1 MAQTIKLKR
10 SATQGAVPSTSD
22 LALGELAVNTYDGKI
37 YIKKDSGSESIVEV
51 GGGSGDNDYVD
62 SLAFSTS
69 TGVLTAGR
77 TGSLS
82 DLTVDLDGR
91 YITGN
96 QTITLSGDVS
106 GSGTTSINVTV
117 ADDSHNHIISNVD
130 GLQSALNAKLASSSY
145 TASDVLTKIKTV
157 DGSGSGLDADTVD
170 GIQASSFLR
179 SDTSDTAYGNITFTD
194 NSKAIFGSGSDLQI
208 YHDGNSWIKD
218 TGSGN
223 LVLDTNGNGMFFKHG
238 DETLFEAYADGA
250 VNLRH
255 NNAQKLATI
264 STGIDVT
271 GTATMDGLTVDG
283 NARVSNIGV
292 GGAPNAHG
300 IYVYHTDNF
309 EAALFQTNLG
319 GSLARFTDTT
329 ASIEIGVQG
338 GKPVIRTSS
347 AARLTVDGAN
357 VQINSGALQMGSTTV
372 IDSSRNLTNI
382 GTLNG
387 GTAWRSNN
395 DGSGSG
401 LDADT
406 LDGQHAS
413 AFQASGTYN
422 TIIGTDSDINTSGST
437 IIDNIYVTD
446 GVITSMGTRTLTLG
460 DLGYT
465 GETNAT
471 ADQTASEILTAIKTV
486 DGSGSGLDADTVDGI
501 QASAFLRS
509 DTNDTTTG
517 SLTISGSQTRG
528 TYASSS
534 QYHTGADNLVL
545 KGDAYG
551 ISSIFFES
559 EKNGTNINHTS
570 DFGFIQFHSYG
581 TGTSGEANEL
591 IIGVSNDSD
600 DHVILNAPNANGL
613 KYRIGASATDYTVW
627 HSGNDGSGT
636 GLDADLLDGQ
646 QGSYYAAAS
655 HVHSYLPLSGGTLT
669 GNVTFQDDN
678 EGITFNGGG
687 RFYKQTGQGLVIRK
701 PSGGQELRFEDNS
714 GTFIGTFWHSG
725 NDGSGT
731 GLDADTVDG
740 VQASSFLRSDADDT
754 LTGNLQI
761 NSHVINMNLGNI
773 NDNAIDLTSVR
784 SSTWPF
790 EFTTHSVGNDNS
802 SGFWVGSNGYPDM
815 RLRREN
821 STVRAL
827 ISSWETSYVSNGF
840 NINGNTAWHA
850 GNDGSGSGLDADTV
864 DGIQA
869 SRIVYGDGTLKSSS
883 TSTFHNNVSGFHFYS
898 AATNAPTAAWYNW
911 ITCRGNSWGNS
922 DEYSFQLAHS
932 FWSASEFYV
941 RRTQSGTEQGWNK
954 IWTAASDGSGSG
966 LDADL
971 LDGYQTASAPT
982 ANTIPIR
989 TANGDIAAREI
1000 ILSSGLSSNTPTVLV
1015 SMYPTTNQL
1024 VRTTPA
1030 AVAASMGA
1038 WTSSNDG
1045 SGSGL
1050 DADTVDGVHESA
1062 LMRRSANSQLD
1073 MNNNDIIGVDQ
1084 IIHEG
1089 DSDTYMQF
1097 HAADQ
1102 WRVVT
1107 GGTER
1112 FEVNNSNVTVN
1123 EELLLTAGTKAKL
1136 LASGQ
1141 YGHTF
1146 MYFRNSTDTSNFGLI
1161 YHSGNSMVY
1170 GTSSDYRLKE
1180 NVVPLEGA
1188 SEKLKLIPVKSFNF
1202 IEDPDRTVDGFLAH
1216 ELQEHIPE
1224 AVVGEKDGLDEDGNP
1239 EYQAVD
1245 QSKLTPLLTAALQ
1258 EALAKIEEL
1267 EQRIENLENN

>member
-10 SATQGAVPSTSD
+10 SSTQGSSPSTSQ
-22 LALGELAVNTYDGKI
+22 LELGEVAINTYDGKMF
-37 YIKKDSGSESIVEV
+37 IKKDDGTESIVEV
-51 GGGSGDNDYVD
+51 GGDSDTNDYVD

-130 GLQSALNAKLASSSY
+130 GLQSALDAKLDSSSY
-145 TASDVLTKIKTV
+145 TASDVFNKVKSLDGQYSGLDADRLDGQEGGYYWNIGN

-179 SDTSDTAYGNITFTD
+179 SDTSDTAFGSITFTAEQKFGASYSD
-194 NSKAIFGSGSDLQI
+194 PDSGVQRDAKFGTNGIAVSGGIKTDSLTTSGNISFGDSDKAVFGASSDLQI
-208 YHDGNSWIKD
+208 YHDGSNSFITD
-218 TGSGN
+218 VGTGN
-223 LVLDTNGNGMFFKHG
+223 LNIRASNILRLQSATEEKYLEATANGSVK
-238 DETLFEAYADGA
+238 LY
-250 VNLRH
+250 H
-255 NNAQKLATI
+255 NNNTKLATT

-271 GTATMDGLTVDG
+271 GVITTDGMTTSADINFGDNDKAVFGAGNDLQIYHDGSNSYVSDQGQGELRLRGSSYVKITDTNDEVGLQFRTNGAVTLYHNNVAKFETTSTGIDVTGSVVADGLTVDG
-283 NARVSNIGV
+283 NAQVSNIGV

-300 IYVYHTDNF
+300 IYVYHTDNY

-338 GKPVIRTSS
+338 GKPVIRTGS

-357 VQINSGALQMGSTTV
+357 VQINSGSLQMGSTTV

-406 LDGQHAS
+406 
-413 AFQASGTYN
+413 
-422 TIIGTDSDINTSGST
+422 
-437 IIDNIYVTD
+437 
-446 GVITSMGTRTLTLG
+446 
-460 DLGYT
+460 
-465 GETNAT
+465 
-471 ADQTASEILTAIKTV
+471 
-486 DGSGSGLDADTVDGI
+486 VDGI
-501 QASAFLRS
+501 Q
-509 DTNDTTTG
+509 G
-517 SLTISGSQTRG
+517 
-528 TYASSS
+528 
-534 QYHTGADNLVL
+534 
-545 KGDAYG
+545 
-551 ISSIFFES
+551 
-559 EKNGTNINHTS
+559 
-570 DFGFIQFHSYG
+570 
-581 TGTSGEANEL
+581 
-591 IIGVSNDSD
+591 
-600 DHVILNAPNANGL
+600 
-613 KYRIGASATDYTVW
+613 
-627 HSGNDGSGT
+627 
-636 GLDADLLDGQ
+636 
-646 QGSYYAAAS
+646 
-655 HVHSYLPLSGGTLT
+655 
-669 GNVTFQDDN
+669 
-678 EGITFNGGG
+678 
-687 RFYKQTGQGLVIRK
+687 
-701 PSGGQELRFEDNS
+701 
-714 GTFIGTFWHSG
+714 
-725 NDGSGT
+725 
-731 GLDADTVDG
+731 
-740 VQASSFLRSDADDT
+740 SSFLRSDADDT
-754 LTGNLQI
+754 STGSLTLRKNDGALFIQSQTNSPTNGAMVKFSDYQSGSYGQYGWIKYKHADGQVGTEPVTSNDGFIIGGTETNTLVNIHGHLNVQNDTNIDSNLYVDGMISMADKIEHTGDTDTYMQFHADNQWRVVAGGTERLEVNGGNVTV
-761 NSHVINMNLGNI
+761 NANLFVSDQMRIGDDAWIEDFNVA
-773 NDNAIDLTSVR
+773 NAIRIKGNQSSSQGYIAFGNR
-784 SSTWPF
+784 SELLGQNNNGTLLFNNNVVW
-790 EFTTHSVGNDNS
+790 HAGNDGQY
-802 SGFWVGSNGYPDM
+802 SGLDADRLDGQEGGYYW
-815 RLRREN
+815 N
-821 STVRAL
+821 
-827 ISSWETSYVSNGF
+827 
-840 NINGNTAWHA
+840 A

-864 DGIQA
+864 DGYNTTTSGNRWGVIPTVG
-869 SRIVYGDGTLKSSS
+869 SDGVMEVGKYID
-883 TSTFHNNVSGFHFYS
+883 FHN
-898 AATNAPTAAWYNW
+898 
-911 ITCRGNSWGNS
+911 
-922 DEYSFQLAHS
+922 
-932 FWSASEFYV
+932 
-941 RRTQSGTEQGWNK
+941 
-954 IWTAASDGSGSG
+954 SDGHTGDYAARLESINS
-966 LDADL
+966 
-971 LDGYQTASAPT
+971 
-982 ANTIPIR
+982 NTIYL
-989 TANGDIAAREI
+989 NGHK
-1000 ILSSGLSSNTPTVLV
+1000 LWHSG
-1015 SMYPTTNQL
+1015 
-1024 VRTTPA
+1024 
-1030 AVAASMGA
+1030 
-1038 WTSSNDG
+1038 NDG

-1050 DADTVDGVHESA
+1050 DADTVDGQHESTF
-1062 LMRRSANSQLD
+1062 MRRSANSQLD

-1089 DSDTYMQF
+1089 DSNTYMQF

-1123 EELLLTAGTKAKL
+1123 KQLLLTAGTDAKL

-1146 MYFRNSTDTSNFGLI
+1146 MTFRNNTDTSSYGLI
-1161 YHSGNSMVY
+1161 YHSGSSMVY

-1202 IEDPDRTVDGFLAH
+1202 IEDPNRTVDGFLAH

-1224 AVVGEKDGLDEDGNP
+1224 AVVGEKDGIDEDGNP